1 VTTAIALAK
10 IAIAVI
16 MDKVKIIASLLS
28 VFVKIVGKFFDDV
41 GPLPT
46 DVEAKT

>member
-1 VTTAIALAK
+1 
-10 IAIAVI
+10 
-16 MDKVKIIASLLS
+16 MDKLKMIASLLL
-28 VFVKIVGKFFDDV
+28 VFVKIVGKFFDDI

>member
-1 VTTAIALAK
+1 VTAAVALAK
-10 IAIAVI
+10 ITITI
-16 MDKVKIIASLLS
+16 KMDKVKIIASLLL
-28 VFVKIVGKFFDDV
+28 VFVKKIGKFFDDV